1 MTMNW
6 GKTFALIG
14 ATLLLAGC
22 SGAPAEVGKPSSS
35 SAPSLVVKSQTGD
48 PVADKLIAILKAS
61 CAYAKANGLIIDDG
75 KETWYTFPQAN
86 EFAYEEYWNNLI
98 DSNGKY
104 SINGYPDGDPVCD
117 EAVYTQGVVAIGS
130 PKNADGI
137 VFDYKLK
144 VINETTFDWNVFRGS
159 SKRSF
164 VRITIKDNLVSGLK
178 SKGEYDLKVAYGPF
192 SSKIVAAHQ
201 KALIAENLQYMPLAS
216 HVHGMKVAEARAFL
230 KKNGL
235 TLLIAMQ
242 DAVDFYPSG
251 PPQGKSDPKR
261 IMVNVQGGT
270 IVGVWTM

>member
-1 MTMNW
+1 MNW
-6 GKTFALIG
+6 AKVSAIA
-14 ATLLLAGC
+14 ATTMLLAGC
-22 SGAPAEVGKPSSS
+22 ATSPTAKPTPTPSP
-35 SAPSLVVKSQTGD
+35 SATLVVKAQTGD
-48 PVADKLIAILKAS
+48 PVADKLIAILNAS

-75 KETWYTFPQAN
+75 KETWYTFPQAD
-86 EFAYEEYWNNLI
+86 EFAYTDFWNNLI
-98 DSNGKY
+98 YSNGKY

-117 EAVYTQGVVAIGS
+117 EAAYTQGVVAIGS
-130 PKNADGI
+130 PKNGDGI

-144 VINETTFDWNVFRGS
+144 VINENTFDWNVYRGS

-178 SKGEYDLKVAYGPF
+178 SHEYLKVAYGPF

-201 KALIAENLQYMPLAS
+201 KALVAENLQYRPLAS

-242 DAVDFYPSG
+242 DGVDFYPSG